1 MELIGG
7 GISDDVISPL
17 GVMTDGTGYGRA
29 KRWHTRAH
37 DRAENLMPASTT
49 TEHFCAADSF
59 AVAEE
64 WDLVALFRA
73 L

>member
-7 GISDDVISPL
+7 NISDAVISSL
-17 GVMTDGTGYGRA
+17 SVMTDGTGHGRA
-29 KRWHTRAH
+29 KRWYTRAH
-37 DRAENLMPASTT
+37 DRAEDLIPANTI

-59 AVAEE
+59 ATAEE

>member
-7 GISDDVISPL
+7 NISDTVISSL
-17 GVMTDGTGYGRA
+17 GVMTDGTGHGRA
-29 KRWHTRAH
+29 KRCHTRAH
-37 DRAENLMPASTT
+37 DRAEDLIPANAIA
-49 TEHFCAADSF
+49 EHFCAADSF